1 MDCLLE
7 SVFHQ
12 TGYKKTNC
20 ISCLNFMWLKGR
32 VVSLL
37 LFKCNPFNSTD
48 SEMAFFRKR
57 LQRLCGTLINDIL
70 NLKSILS
77 ISNFANLI

>member
-1 MDCLLE
+1 
-7 SVFHQ
+7 
-12 TGYKKTNC
+12 
-20 ISCLNFMWLKGR
+20 MWLKGR
-32 VVSLL
+32 VVPLL

-77 ISNFANLI
+77 IPNFANLI